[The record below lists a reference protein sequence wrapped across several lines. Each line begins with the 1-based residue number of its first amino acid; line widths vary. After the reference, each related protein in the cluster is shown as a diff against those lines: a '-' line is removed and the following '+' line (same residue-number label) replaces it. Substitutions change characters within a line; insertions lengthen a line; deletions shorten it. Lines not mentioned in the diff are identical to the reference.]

1 MNISDAKQKRRMVI
15 TSKRPLAL
23 LILAIAIAIAI
34 AIATASG
41 VHADGGDG
49 GGGVGEGIGGECDAE
64 NADGSCYDASSAP
77 PPPPAAPD
85 EVEAKITAT
94 GTDDD
99 ASPPSVVQV
108 AECVDKEPRC
118 AFWAS
123 EGECEANPDYMLRE
137 LRY

>member
-1 MNISDAKQKRRMVI
+1 MII

-23 LILAIAIAIAI
+23 LLILAI

-64 NADGSCYDASSAP
+64 NADGTCYDTSSDPGGP
-77 PPPPAAPD
+77 PSALDAA
-85 EVEAKITAT
+85 VEANAMTAT
-94 GTDDD
+94 ETDDD
-99 ASPPSVVQV
+99 AGTVVRV